1 MHMFQILAISSLLAV
16 FSTSGLALAGEK
28 PKKPSLDTKPGPAHR
43 MLEGKVKAIQGEVY
57 TVEDYEGN
65 EVQVYVS
72 KDTKTLR
79 GPKKTGDLLR
89 AEITAGHH
97 ANSVQ

>member
-1 MHMFQILAISSLLAV
+1 MVHTA
-16 FSTSGLALAGEK
+16 
-28 PKKPSLDTKPGPAHR
+28 
-43 MLEGKVKAIQGEVY
+43 
-57 TVEDYEGN
+57 EDYEGN
-65 EVQVYVS
+65 EAQVYAS
-72 KDTKTLR
+72 TNTKTLR